1 MLPSSA
7 RRKVT
12 DMERLLPAMIVAA
25 VLVLLLALM
34 LLGWRRRVRSQA
46 GLPRPASPPVSL
58 QETLWR
64 GEGLYVATTR
74 GGDQFDRIAVHGL
87 GFRARCAIAVHPEGI
102 VLSLR
107 GSDPV
112 FIPRESVRG
121 AGRATWAIDRV
132 VEPGGLIVLDWV
144 LDAVPLDSYLRLS
157 PENTDAMLAATTTVL
172 TPATPEGSPT

>member
-1 MLPSSA
+1 
-7 RRKVT
+7 
-12 DMERLLPAMIVAA
+12 MERLLPAAIIAA
-25 VLVLLLALM
+25 VLLLLLALM

-87 GFRARCAIAVHPEGI
+87 GFRARCAVAVHPEGI

-107 GSDPV
+107 GSDAV
-112 FIPRESVRG
+112 FIPRESLRG
-121 AGRATWAIDRV
+121 TGRATWAIDRV
-132 VEPGGLIVLDWV
+132 VEPGGLVVLDWE
-144 LDAVPLDSYLRLS
+144 LDGLRLDSYLRLS
-157 PENTDAMLAATTTVL
+157 RERSDALLAATTTVL
-172 TPATPEGSPT
+172 TAATPEGSPT

>member
-1 MLPSSA
+1 
-7 RRKVT
+7 
-12 DMERLLPAMIVAA
+12 MERLLPAAIVAA
-25 VLVLLLALM
+25 VLLLLLALM

-46 GLPRPASPPVSL
+46 GLPRPAAPPATL
-58 QETLWR
+58 REALWR

-74 GGDQFDRIAVHGL
+74 GGDQLDRITVHGL

-132 VEPGGLIVLDWV
+132 VEPGGLIVLDWE
-144 LDAVPLDSYLRLS
+144 LEELPLDSYVRLS
-157 PENTDAMLAATTTVL
+157 PERSEALLAATTTVL
-172 TPATPEGSPT
+172 TAATPEGSPT

>member
-1 MLPSSA
+1 
-7 RRKVT
+7 
-12 DMERLLPAMIVAA
+12 MERLLPAVIIAA

-34 LLGWRRRVRSQA
+34 LLGWRRRVRSQG
-46 GLPRPASPPVSL
+46 GLPRPAGPPAAL
-58 QETLWR
+58 QEALWR

-74 GGDQFDRIAVHGL
+74 GGDRLDRITVHGL

-112 FIPRESVRG
+112 FVPRESLRG

-132 VEPGGLIVLDWV
+132 VEPGGLVVLDWE
-144 LDAVPLDSYLRLS
+144 LDAVPLDSYVRLS
-157 PENTDAMLAATTTVL
+157 PERSAAMLDATMTVL
-172 TPATPEGSPT
+172 TPATREGNPT